1 MGSLAT
7 TVGVPTVPGG
17 VIDDPLDVF
26 GTGEGLSVPSGVPRV
41 FVLTDVRLYAEGL
54 VNILEREPS
63 IDVIGTSSSPARA
76 MDAITERSVE
86 VMLLDLQAPDGPE
99 VARAIR
105 DAAPDVWLVALA
117 VPDADDDIV
126 AWAEAGIAGVLPRDG
141 SFRDLV
147 LMIHSVVRGETV
159 CSPANGGHA
168 PAPRRRA
175 RQDGRR
181 TGRRRSSSAVERP
194 GSALTSRETEVV
206 RLMGRGLS
214 NKEIA
219 ESLGIALPT
228 VKNHIHHVL
237 EKLQVR
243 TRSEAAAVVLG
254 GPRPGLGMDLRY

>member
-1 MGSLAT
+1 MAR
-7 TVGVPTVPGG
+7 TVGVPAAPGG
-17 VIDDPLDVF
+17 VIDQPLGVF
-26 GTGEGLSVPSGVPRV
+26 GTPEQVALRARLPRV

-54 VNILEREPS
+54 VDILEREPS

-86 VMLLDLQAPDGPE
+86 VMLLDLQAPEGPA

-117 VPDADDDIV
+117 VPDADDEIV
-126 AWAEAGIAGVLPRDG
+126 AWAEAGIAGVLPREG

-159 CSPANGGHA
+159 CSPRTAATLLRRVAVLARTAGA
-168 PAPRRRA
+168 PAGVDA
-175 RQDGRR
+175 
-181 TGRRRSSSAVERP
+181 SSTVERP
-194 GSALTSRETEVV
+194 GSGLTSRETEVV

-254 GPRPGLGMDLRY
+254 GPRPRLGMDLRY